1 MRSDCK
7 TMNCAECFVK
17 SPIFKLFSQED
28 LAIIESVRCEVIYNP
43 DEIIYKQ
50 GTKATQIV
58 TITSGLAKTYIE
70 GPSGKNFILDIIK
83 PVTMISGPGIYVDS
97 KHHFSLKAVET
108 TRCCFFDVEVIKDII
123 KRNPHVSEA
132 IISMI
137 SRRVISYFD
146 KFIFLTQKQVIGRV
160 ADNLLYLHE
169 HIYTTNP
176 MKLTLS
182 FQDMAEMTGMT
193 KDTLVRVLRDLSN
206 EQTIIIEDNILT
218 ILDFKKL
225 RLLSQMG

>member
-1 MRSDCK
+1 MKSDCK

-28 LAIIESVRCEVIYNP
+28 LATVESVRCEVIYNP

-70 GPSGKNFILDIIK
+70 GPNGKNFILDIIK
-83 PVTMISGPGIYVDS
+83 PVSMISGPGIYVDS

-123 KRNPHVSEA
+123 KRNPQVSEA
-132 IISMI
+132 VIGMI
-137 SRRVISYFD
+137 SKRVISYFD

-160 ADNLLYLHE
+160 ADNLLYLNE
-169 HIYTTNP
+169 HIYGTNP

-206 EQTIIIEDNILT
+206 EQTIIIEDNTLT

>member
-28 LAIIESVRCEVIYNP
+28 LAIVESVRCEVIYNP

-176 MKLTLS
+176 IKLTLS

>member
-137 SRRVISYFD
+137 SRRVIRYFD

>member
-28 LAIIESVRCEVIYNP
+28 LAIVESVRCEVIYNP

-182 FQDMAEMTGMT
+182 FQDMAEMTGIT

>member
-28 LAIIESVRCEVIYNP
+28 LAIVESVRCEVIYNP

-70 GPSGKNFILDIIK
+70 GTNGKNFILDIIK
-83 PVTMISGPGIYVDS
+83 PVAMISGPGIYVDS
-97 KHHFSLKAVET
+97 KHHFSLKAIET

-176 MKLTLS
+176 MKLTVS

>member
-182 FQDMAEMTGMT
+182 FQDMAEMTGIT

>member
-28 LAIIESVRCEVIYNP
+28 LAIVESVRCEVIYNP